1 MADTVSSESVAQDQL
16 QAFIERLERL
26 AEERQSIAGDIS
38 EVFKEAKGNG
48 FDVPTIKTILKIRRM
63 DHNERLEKEA
73 LLELYLSALNM
84 GGAR

>member
-1 MADTVSSESVAQDQL
+1 MSDTVSTESVAQDQL

-48 FDVPTIKTILKIRRM
+48 FDVPTLKAVLKIRRM

-73 LLELYLSALNM
+73 LLELYLSALSM
-84 GGAR
+84 GSAQ

>member
-1 MADTVSSESVAQDQL
+1 MSDTVSTESIAQDQL

-48 FDVPTIKTILKIRRM
+48 FDVPTLKAVLKIRRM

-73 LLELYLSALNM
+73 LLELYLSALSM
-84 GGAR
+84 GSAQ

>member
-1 MADTVSSESVAQDQL
+1 MSDTVSTESVAQDQL

-48 FDVPTIKTILKIRRM
+48 FDVPTLKAVLKIRRM
-63 DHNERLEKEA
+63 GHNERLEKEA
-73 LLELYLSALNM
+73 LLELYLSALSM
-84 GGAR
+84 GSAQ

>member
-1 MADTVSSESVAQDQL
+1 MSDTVSTESVAQDQL

-48 FDVPTIKTILKIRRM
+48 FDVPTIKAVLKIRRM

-73 LLELYLSALNM
+73 LLELYLSALSM
-84 GGAR
+84 GSAQ

>member
-1 MADTVSSESVAQDQL
+1 MSDFATESVAQDQL

-84 GGAR
+84 GSTQ